1 MRAFSYAWDEVGGLT
16 VWDSTQGAIRDL
28 PITPAKLLS
37 PGVERRS
44 CSAQRREE

>member
-1 MRAFSYAWDEVGGLT
+1 MALLEATAVDAPAGGI
-16 VWDSTQGAIRDL
+16 VRDL